1 MLLHRPFVT
10 GLFGMVLCFAL
21 SWRADPELP
30 AAPASAAAALEDLAP
45 RAEVLAKL
53 PRPAPAVSVV
63 DMAAAAATPELVA
76 EVIRLGVDE
85 RVTAVGDRAVGS
97 DLAAGA
103 QIAAR
108 FQHGVISAGDFLDV
122 AIAGGAGAR
131 RVLVL
136 FH

>member
-1 MLLHRPFVT
+1 MLLHRPFAT
-10 GLFGMVLCFAL
+10 GLFGMVICFAL

-30 AAPASAAAALEDLAP
+30 VAPAAAELEALTP
-45 RAEVLAKL
+45 RGEVLAKL
-53 PRPAPAVSVV
+53 PRPAPGVSVV

-76 EVIRLGVDE
+76 EVIRLGADE
-85 RVTAVGDRAVGS
+85 RVTAVDDRAVGS

-108 FQHGVISAGDFLDV
+108 FQHGAISAGGFLDV
-122 AIAGGAGAR
+122 AIAGVAGAR